1 MRCKRHSG
9 LSLVG
14 CRAMTSC
21 TDSSAV
27 PPPRPG
33 CASIRGWW
41 ATWRSGTIASCCTPR
56 LHHCVRLDGA
66 VDANVDLIEHASRRH
81 LAAAH
86 TLRRAGAV
94 AQAFPEPFSMCGVAA
109 EGWLTVPSVLALAE
123 KAAFASATSSR
134 KPRRCSRPPCPHPPP
149 RPARCLDIFFRPRLG
164 LELLAFNL
172 TAAHAGMPFN
182 SKNSTGSESSAPS
195 MLSPIATT
203 VVAKRP
209 PITIVGKPP

>member
-109 EGWLTVPSVLALAE
+109 EGWLTVPSVLALDE

-149 RPARCLDIFFRPRLG
+149 RPARCRHR
-164 LELLAFNL
+164 
-172 TAAHAGMPFN
+172 
-182 SKNSTGSESSAPS
+182 SSARGRTRPA
-195 MLSPIATT
+195 LSHARRHRRSRTCTRFLSRATP
-203 VVAKRP
+203 R
-209 PITIVGKPP
+209 VGLCALFPCMKQLNGLTRNEG

>member
-1 MRCKRHSG
+1 VRCKRHSG

-33 CASIRGWW
+33 CASVRGWW
-41 ATWRSGTIASCCTPR
+41 ATWRSGTIESCCTPR
-56 LHHCVRLDGA
+56 LHHRVRLDGA

-81 LAAAH
+81 LAVAH

-134 KPRRCSRPPCPHPPP
+134 KGSRTSSRKGRRSFGSRSRMLAMGPRVAEITDRKDVSLFVP
-149 RPARCLDIFFRPRLG
+149 R
-164 LELLAFNL
+164 
-172 TAAHAGMPFN
+172 
-182 SKNSTGSESSAPS
+182 
-195 MLSPIATT
+195 
-203 VVAKRP
+203 
-209 PITIVGKPP
+209 